1 MTKPT
6 PEQFGLTTET
16 VTSLTEEHAQRE
28 KRRKDLDWNIIKAL
42 WFFASVVYVT
52 YNLAIGRDYVT
63 LLVYAIGFVTIGFMM
78 TLASSLVLPY
88 LSYLIFPDLP
98 SYRHLKHFQ
107 DAVAQYEAWL
117 PRTQGPF
124 GSGSPDEGSRSRLQ
138 IY

>member
-63 LLVYAIGFVTIGFMM
+63 LLVYAIGFVTIHIKSC
-78 TLASSLVLPY
+78 ASLRECSL
-88 LSYLIFPDLP
+88 
-98 SYRHLKHFQ
+98 KNKT
-107 DAVAQYEAWL
+107 A
-117 PRTQGPF
+117 
-124 GSGSPDEGSRSRLQ
+124 
-138 IY
+138 